1 MAGKR
6 EELKTESLEEE
17 IEEIKGDLR
26 RLFERILPPREVR
39 DEVLKNLYTI
49 ELSFMKIIKTLVD
62 YKVQTLE
69 ELTREKP
76 KKKSKK
82 IEIE

>member
-17 IEEIKGDLR
+17 IEEIKGDFK
-26 RLFERILPPREVR
+26 RLFEKLLPPKEVR
-39 DEVLKNLYTI
+39 DEVLKNLYAI

-69 ELTREKP
+69 ELTKEKP